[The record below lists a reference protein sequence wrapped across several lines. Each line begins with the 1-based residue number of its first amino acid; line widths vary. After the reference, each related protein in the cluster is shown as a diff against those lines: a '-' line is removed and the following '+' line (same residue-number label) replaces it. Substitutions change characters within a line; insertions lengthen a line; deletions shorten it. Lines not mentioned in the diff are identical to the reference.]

1 MMKPTIGITGLGL
14 LGRGIAT
21 CFLSRGYRV
30 IGHSRSEKT
39 RAEAREYIRS
49 GISDLV
55 TRGGMPTTLN
65 GEWQTN
71 YTEAATLTPF
81 AECDFVIESI
91 VEDLNAKRK
100 TFDELESLVRADA
113 VIASN
118 TSALPI
124 TLLQQERKHPGRFIG
139 THWAEPCH
147 LTRFLEVVRG
157 ESTTDKTVNFT
168 MQLASD
174 VGKEPT
180 LVKKDIEGFIVNRL
194 GYALYRE
201 AFHLLEQGVADAEM
215 IDRATRNALGIW
227 AEVTG
232 PFRWMDLTGLTSYA
246 AVMGRL
252 FPKLSN
258 ATQIPPTIQK
268 LIDSGAQGIANGKG
282 FYNYTPEEIHKW
294 EQKILD
300 HVWQMREFA
309 EKHP

>member
-1 MMKPTIGITGLGL
+1 MKPIIGITGLGL

-21 CFLSRGYRV
+21 CFLSRGYCV
-30 IGHSRSEKT
+30 IGHSRSEQT

-55 TRGGMPTTLN
+55 TRGGMPATLN
-65 GEWQTN
+65 SEWTAH
-71 YTEAATLTPF
+71 YTESPALSPF
-81 AECDFVIESI
+81 AECEFVIESI
-91 VEDLNAKRK
+91 VEDLDAKRK
-100 TFDELESLVRADA
+100 TFDELENLVRSDV

-124 TLLQQERKHPGRFIG
+124 TLLQKERKHPGRFIG

-157 ESTTDKTVNFT
+157 ESTSDATVNFT
-168 MQLASD
+168 MQLAAD

-201 AFHLLEQGVADAEM
+201 AFYLLEQGVADAEM
-215 IDRATRNALGIW
+215 IDRAVRNALGIW

-252 FPKLSN
+252 FPRLSN
-258 ATQIPPTIQK
+258 ATAVPPTIQK
-268 LIDSGAQGIANGKG
+268 LIESGAQGIANGKG
-282 FYNYTPEEIHKW
+282 FYDYTPEEIHKW
-294 EQKILD
+294 EKKIID